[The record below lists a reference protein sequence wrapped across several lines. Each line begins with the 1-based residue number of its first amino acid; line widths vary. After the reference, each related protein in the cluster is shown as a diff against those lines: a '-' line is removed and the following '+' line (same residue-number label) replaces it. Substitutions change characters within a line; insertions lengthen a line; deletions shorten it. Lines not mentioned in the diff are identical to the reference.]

1 MKKTHLSD
9 PRGRAPSLRQRTA
22 TVLAGCFAAALLLGA
37 CSGHEGSAS
46 GGLVLSGNIEVTDAQ
61 VSFKVPGR
69 VVARLVDEGDRVKSG
84 DLLARLDDT
93 EQQEQLALRRAELA
107 EAEAAYAALQ
117 AGSRPQEIAAAEA
130 TVHSMEADRD
140 WLRLDFVRQ
149 QELHGKDA
157 IPDRELEASQAQLKV
172 AEARAVEA
180 TERFK
185 LVQAGPAPRTSPRD
199 GRASSRPAPPS
210 PLPGRRSKTRGPPR
224 L

>member
-1 MKKTHLSD
+1 M
-9 PRGRAPSLRQRTA
+9 
-22 TVLAGCFAAALLLGA
+22 
-37 CSGHEGSAS
+37 
-46 GGLVLSGNIEVTDAQ
+46 LSGNIEVTDAQ